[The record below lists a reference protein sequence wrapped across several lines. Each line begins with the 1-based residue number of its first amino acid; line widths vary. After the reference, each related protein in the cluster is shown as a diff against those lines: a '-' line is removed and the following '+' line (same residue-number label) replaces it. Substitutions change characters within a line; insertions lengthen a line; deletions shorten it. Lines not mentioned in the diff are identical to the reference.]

1 MTTPRPFALRLFV
14 PSGLPEGM
22 RIVEKTNWSG
32 IGYVI
37 PRSQLKEFTQ
47 RPEAG
52 RPGVYVLTG
61 PDPEDG
67 GADLAYI
74 GEAAPSAG
82 GWSSTRPRSSGPP
95 PTPSPPR
102 TST

>member
-1 MTTPRPFALRLFV
+1 MPTTRPFALRLFV

-61 PDPEDG
+61 PDPEEG
-67 GADLAYI
+67 GA
-74 GEAAPSAG
+74 
-82 GWSSTRPRSSGPP
+82 WSSTRPRSSGPP

-102 TST
+102 TAT